1 MPILDETDQLILEYH
16 YESVTLKEK
25 STGNILFADDCY
37 GEPSCGLID
46 KEQRWAM
53 IAGESLMLWTP
64 GQTKHIDHADVTWVH
79 AMRVKTPAIVEFL
92 VDPWSAVAAVWQINL
107 STFELT
113 KIRDFD
119 AYKTRE
125 YVDEV
130 VW

>member
-25 STGNILFADDCY
+25 STGNILFADDFY

-53 IAGESLMLWTP
+53 IA
-64 GQTKHIDHADVTWVH
+64 
-79 AMRVKTPAIVEFL
+79 VEFL